1 MLTLLYRLVRNLLI
15 LPFAPLL
22 LLARYLARPKMPWLH
37 LKVAPTILEVEPV
50 ERTFDP
56 RRFLPRPPRS
66 SLQQIRKLADRVSQA
81 THVKGLVVEVPPLS
95 SGWATVTGLRNAL
108 LQVRASGKEVV
119 VWLPQGGGNRELWL
133 STAATRVLISPVASL
148 GPLGLSAGGVYA
160 KELLSKIGIEFEVEA
175 RHEFKTAAETVTR
188 ASMSDRQREQVTALM
203 DAIEA
208 ELLAGLE
215 SRPGIEDPAAV
226 LGQVIITGQAC
237 VDSGVADQLCYEE
250 DIAPLVT
257 GETGKKARLGGAGSF
272 LGWHEARFFKPLR
285 RQPYIAVIPIHGTIT
300 QAPKQGPMARRG
312 PSADLDSIT
321 GSIRKAAKD
330 PRAVGVI
337 LHVDSPGGSALASDL
352 IHQEVVAL
360 QRKKPVVSVFGEVAA
375 SGGYYVAAPSA
386 SIVAQ
391 PLTIT
396 GSIGVIM
403 AKATAAEL
411 MAKVGVVID
420 RVVKHESADLL
431 SPARKLTEA
440 ERALLARE
448 ADGFYK
454 RFVEVVAKG
463 RKRDFDVV
471 EPLARGRVWSGTDAL
486 KQGLVDAFGGL
497 DTAVE
502 LLRKKLGSA
511 ALEPRTIRAPH
522 TPPTAAP
529 APAAGAVAWVDGML
543 GMSGMLDL
551 CLSDERV
558 LYYAQ
563 VPTIR

>member
-1 MLTLLYRLVRNLLI
+1 MLTLLYRLLRNLLL

-22 LLARYLARPKMPWLH
+22 LLARYLARPKAAWLH
-37 LKVAPTILEVEPV
+37 LKVAPIIVEVEPP

-56 RRFLPRPPRS
+56 RRFLPRPRRS
-66 SLQQIRKLADRVSQA
+66 SLQQIRKLADRVSRA
-81 THVKGLVVEVPPLS
+81 THVKGLVVEVPPLAA
-95 SGWATVTGLRNAL
+95 GWATVTGLRGAL
-108 LQVRASGKEVV
+108 LKVREAGKEVV

-188 ASMSDRQREQVTALM
+188 SAMSDRQREQVTALM

-208 ELLAGLE
+208 ELLAGLD
-215 SRPGIEDPAAV
+215 SRPGLEDAAAV
-226 LGQVIITGQAC
+226 LGQVILTGQAC
-237 VDSGVADQLCYEE
+237 VDNGIADGLCYEE

-257 GETGKKARLGGAGSF
+257 GHTGKKAKMGGAGSF
-272 LGWHEARFFKPLR
+272 LAWHESRLFKPLR
-285 RQPYIAVIPIHGTIT
+285 RQPYIAVIPVHGAIT
-300 QAPKQGPMARRG
+300 QAPKQGPLARRG
-312 PSADLDSIT
+312 PSADLESIT
-321 GSIRKAAKD
+321 GSIRAVAKD

-360 QRKKPVVSVFGEVAA
+360 QRKKPVVACFGEVAA
-375 SGGYYVAAPSA
+375 SGGYYVAAPTD

-431 SPARKLTEA
+431 SPARKLTVS

-448 ADGFYK
+448 ADGFYM
-454 RFVEVVAKG
+454 RFVNVVAKG
-463 RKRDFDVV
+463 RKRDFDVL
-471 EPLARGRVWSGTDAL
+471 EPFARGCVWSGMDAL
-486 KQGLVDAFGGL
+486 K
-497 DTAVE
+497 
-502 LLRKKLGSA
+502 
-511 ALEPRTIRAPH
+511 
-522 TPPTAAP
+522 
-529 APAAGAVAWVDGML
+529 
-543 GMSGMLDL
+543 
-551 CLSDERV
+551 
-558 LYYAQ
+558 
-563 VPTIR
+563 